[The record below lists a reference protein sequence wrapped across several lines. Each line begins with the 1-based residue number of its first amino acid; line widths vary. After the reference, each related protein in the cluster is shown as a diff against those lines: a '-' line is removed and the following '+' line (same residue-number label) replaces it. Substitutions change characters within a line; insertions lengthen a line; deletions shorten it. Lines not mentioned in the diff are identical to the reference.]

1 MDLQTI
7 PFGLFIQEATMASTT
22 LILGAGTNRCLQDQ
36 DGMRPP
42 LTRDLF
48 IQALTDPRLS
58 EKRMLDQ
65 MKVVFDYIARF
76 WHLSIEQLRKRE
88 FDLEECYTLIHLQ
101 REEAIASRDERQVL
115 ELWQVEYQLSSYFAR
130 CLAKFDHV
138 YFGDG
143 PFRYLAD
150 QVLEKKTAVLS
161 FNYDTLLERAIE
173 SASGLKIPQFRRSI
187 EGPLSE
193 DDLVD
198 SHFKWNRPCAYGVE
212 FDYVQLHRAGTVD
225 IADGREFYRKNRL
238 YSPPLLKLHG
248 SLNWFIYSGS
258 MIAEGADA
266 LRNADREGKTI
277 IQKHYYDSPL
287 PPQDNLEYLAPL
299 IITPVLNK
307 PGLRHPLISK
317 VWDRARRELGECKKL
332 VIVGYSFPTTD
343 FHVRRLFREVFA
355 DHSLDELVVVNPDS
369 GVCHLA
375 KDLCNF
381 QRPVIVCDNLNEFQQ
396 LGV

>member
-1 MDLQTI
+1 
-7 PFGLFIQEATMASTT
+7 MASTT
-22 LILGAGTNRCLQDQ
+22 LILGAGTNRSLQDRH
-36 DGMRPP
+36 GMRPP
-42 LTRDLF
+42 LIRDLF
-48 IQALTDPRLS
+48 IQALANPELS
-58 EKRMLDQ
+58 EEKTLNQ

-76 WHLSIEQLRKRE
+76 WHLSIEQLRERE
-88 FDLEECYTLIHLQ
+88 FDLEECYTLLHLQ
-101 REEAIASRDERQVL
+101 REEALASGDEGQVS

-150 QVLEKKTAVLS
+150 QILENKPAVLS
-161 FNYDTLLERAIE
+161 FNYDTLLERALE
-173 SASGLKIPQFRRSI
+173 SASGLKISQFRRSI

-198 SHFKWNRPCAYGVE
+198 SHFKWNRPCAYGIE

-225 IADGREFYRKNRL
+225 IANGREFYRKNGL

-248 SLNWFIYSGS
+248 SLNWFIYSGA
-258 MIAEGADA
+258 MIFEGADT
-266 LRNADREGKTI
+266 LRNAEREGKTI
-277 IQKHYYDSPL
+277 IREHYYDSPI

-307 PGLRHPLISK
+307 PDLRHPLISK
-317 VWDRARRELGECKKL
+317 VWDRARRELVECQKL
-332 VIVGYSFPTTD
+332 LIVGYSFPSTD

-355 DHSLDELVVVNPDS
+355 DHSLDELVVVNPDG
-369 GVCHLA
+369 GVSRLA

-381 QRPVIVCDNLNEFQQ
+381 QRSVVVCNDLNEFQQ
-396 LGV
+396 LGI

>member
-1 MDLQTI
+1 
-7 PFGLFIQEATMASTT
+7 MASTT
-22 LILGAGTNRCLQDQ
+22 LILGAGANRSLQDEY
-36 DGMRPP
+36 GIHPP

-48 IQALTDPRLS
+48 IQALADPKLS
-58 EKRMLDQ
+58 EEKMLDQ
-65 MKVVFDYIARF
+65 MKVVFDYIERF
-76 WHLSIEQLRKRE
+76 WHLSIEQLRERE
-88 FDLEECYTLIHLQ
+88 LDLEECYTLLHLQ
-101 REEAIASRDERQVL
+101 REEALASRDERQVL
-115 ELWQVEYQLSSYFAR
+115 ELWQVEYQLSFYFAR

-138 YFGDG
+138 YLGDG
-143 PFRYLAD
+143 PFSYLAS
-150 QVLEKKTAVLS
+150 QVLEKKPAVLS

-225 IADGREFYRKNRL
+225 IADGREFYRKNEL
-238 YSPPLLKLHG
+238 YSPPILKLHG
-248 SLNWFIYSGS
+248 SLNWFIYSGA
-258 MIAEGADA
+258 MIVEGADS
-266 LRNADREGKTI
+266 LRNADRKGNTI
-277 IQKHYYDSPL
+277 IQNHYYESPL

-317 VWDRARRELGECKKL
+317 VWYRARRELGECQKL
-332 VIVGYSFPTTD
+332 VIVGYSFPPTD

-369 GVCHLA
+369 GVSHLA
-375 KDLCNF
+375 KELCNF